1 MSSPRASYMPHLPPM
16 RTSRQRLAVA
26 GGALLLGLFLWAL
39 WVYCDP
45 GRVDLN
51 RTWFSVEFTADNQAH
66 PVHLTLPEGRE
77 GVFDLMVVENLADQ
91 PLSLLPF
98 SSRPRAARLSA
109 EQDMA
114 AWAQWIATSRQGI
127 IVEPRS
133 TWFLDPKALDR
144 LPAVHGH
151 TWIAV
156 CFAKGPSPVPAGHLP
171 ATVLPGAFS
180 GTFKVHYCASQLSR
194 EWLAA
199 TPSYR
204 SDLVAALEQESS
216 VVEKTFLTL
225 GKRALYGPTRLTEAE
240 RR

>member
-1 MSSPRASYMPHLPPM
+1 MSNPHASFIPHLPPA
-16 RTSRQRLAVA
+16 RTLRQRLAVA
-26 GGALLLGLFLWAL
+26 GGALLLGLFLGAL

-45 GRVDLN
+45 ERLDL
-51 RTWFSVEFTADNQAH
+51 RKTWFSVEFTADNGAH

-98 SSRPRAARLSA
+98 SSRPRAAGLSQ
-109 EQDMA
+109 EQELA
-114 AWAQWIATSRQGI
+114 SWANWIATSRQGI

-133 TWFLDPKALDR
+133 TWFLDAKALDR

-156 CFAKGPSPVPAGHLP
+156 YFAKGPSPVPVGHLP
-171 ATVLPGAFS
+171 ATVLPGSFS
-180 GTFKVHYCASQLSR
+180 GTFKVHYCPSQLSN

-199 TPSYR
+199 TQSYH
-204 SDLVAALEQESS
+204 SVLVAALEQESS
-216 VVEKTFLTL
+216 VIGKTFLSL
-225 GKRALYGPTRLTEAE
+225 GKRPLYGPTRLTEAE

>member
-1 MSSPRASYMPHLPPM
+1 MNSPLASFKPLLPPM
-16 RTSRQRLAVA
+16 RTPRQRFALA

-45 GRVDLN
+45 GRLDLGK
-51 RTWFSVEFTADNQAH
+51 TWFSVEFTSDNGAH
-66 PVHLTLPEGRE
+66 PVHLALTEGKE

-98 SSRPRAARLSA
+98 SSRPRMAGLSQ
-109 EQDMA
+109 EQEMA
-114 AWAQWIATSRQGI
+114 AWANWIATSRQGV

-133 TWFLDPKALDR
+133 TWFLDPRDVDR

-156 CFAKGPSPVPAGHLP
+156 YFAKGPSPVPAGHLP
-171 ATVLPGAFS
+171 ATVLPGSFS
-180 GTFKVHYCASQLSR
+180 GTFKVHYCPSQISP

-199 TPSYR
+199 TQSHR
-204 SDLVAALEQESS
+204 GDLVAALEQESS
-216 VVEKTFLTL
+216 VAGKTFLTL
-225 GKRALYGPTRLTEAE
+225 GKRALYGPARLTEAE